1 MSTLL
6 GNKNVEESIFLNMG
20 GVPVEHII
28 VHKGKP
34 SSIYDDSCD
43 GVWVVPKDG
52 YESRQMHSSNVN
64 DYANSTVHSY
74 LNSTYLALFDADI
87 QAAIQTVKIPYRA
100 GSGTSSTITSG
111 SSGLSCKVFLLS
123 GYEVGFTTSN
133 NSYFPQD
140 GARLDY
146 FLDGDGTDARA
157 KRIAYLNGSATLWWT
172 RSPYIGNST
181 SFWRVDTSGTVN
193 ANDASNSFGLRPAL
207 VLPSSLSVASDGSI
221 ATNTAPTI
229 SGTDTDLGQKTTTF
243 AESYAVYDADGDT
256 TTVVEKI
263 NGTQQRSFVATLGA
277 TNNFEVDASTFRGL
291 GLGSHTLTVEATDS
305 HGEVALRNL
314 TFTKIEGKLVLTMTT
329 PLECDDRVTMG
340 SLSLTKSVAP
350 GSSFMVEVC
359 NNGNDAEP
367 TWEDV
372 TQSVESGFNFTLDNE
387 QKTASAWGYNVRITA
402 SRNDAEGDCWLSYM
416 GGFFK

>member
-6 GNKNVEESIFLNMG
+6 SAKNVEDSIFLNMG

-43 GVWVVPKDG
+43 GVWVIPKDA

-74 LNSTYLALFDADI
+74 LNSTYLALYDADI

-123 GYEVGFTTSN
+123 GYELGWT
-133 NSYFPQD
+133 NSDHTYFPAD
-140 GARLDY
+140 GAKLDY
-146 FLDGDGTDARA
+146 FDSSTGTGANT
-157 KRIAYLNGSATLWWT
+157 KRIAYLNGSTTFWWT
-172 RSPYIGNST
+172 RSPFIFSSAGFWGVST
-181 SFWRVDTSGTVN
+181 SGAHYSGN
-193 ANDASNSFGLRPAL
+193 ASNSFGLRPAL
-207 VLPSSLSVASDGSI
+207 VLPSSLSVSEDGTV
-221 ATNTAPTI
+221 ATNTPPTI
-229 SGTDTDLGQKTTTF
+229 SGTDGDLGSKTTTF
-243 AESYAVYDADGDT
+243 AENYTVYDADGDA

-263 NGTQQRSFVATLGA
+263 NGTQKRSFVATLGA
-277 TNNFEVDASTFRGL
+277 TNAFEVDSSTFSGL
-291 GLGSHTLTVEATDS
+291 GNGTHTLAVEATDTQ
-305 HGEVALRNL
+305 GATATRTF
-314 TFTKIEGKLVLTMTT
+314 TFTKIDGKIEITLEE
-329 PLECDDRVTMG
+329 PLECDARV
-340 SLSLTKSVAP
+340 SLASMTITRSIAP
-350 GSSFMVEVC
+350 GASFTVEAC
-359 NNGNDAEP
+359 NNGYDAEP

-372 TQSVESGFNFTLDNE
+372 TQSVESGVNFALDNE
-387 QKTASAWGYNVRITA
+387 EKTADQWGYNIRIT
-402 SRNDAEGDCWLSYM
+402 SDRNGAEGDCWLSYI